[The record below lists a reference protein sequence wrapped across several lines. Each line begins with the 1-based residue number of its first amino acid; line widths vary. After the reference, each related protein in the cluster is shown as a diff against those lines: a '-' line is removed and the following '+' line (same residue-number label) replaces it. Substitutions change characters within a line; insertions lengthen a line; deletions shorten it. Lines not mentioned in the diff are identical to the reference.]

1 MRQQKPS
8 HYTRNSYTVLG
19 LYPMLILSDETI
31 PCCDC
36 DPKKWGHHGHHGHF
50 PMKNGDLPRKCWM
63 FHDVPVRFL
72 LTRPGKH

>member
-50 PMKNGDLPRKCWM
+50 LGQTYQFPLVISYIPVEIVDLRS
-63 FHDVPVRFL
+63 
-72 LTRPGKH
+72 